1 LFPAGNKDRRNL
13 VTNIRYDFGPG
24 TGKTVMADRAALR
37 IIGFVAA
44 SITGAVM
51 LIAVMLV
58 HKTVASEPSLDDSGI
73 TASIVR

>member
-1 LFPAGNKDRRNL
+1 
-13 VTNIRYDFGPG
+13 
-24 TGKTVMADRAALR
+24 MADRAALR

-58 HKTVASEPSLDDSGI
+58 HRTVASESSLDDSGI